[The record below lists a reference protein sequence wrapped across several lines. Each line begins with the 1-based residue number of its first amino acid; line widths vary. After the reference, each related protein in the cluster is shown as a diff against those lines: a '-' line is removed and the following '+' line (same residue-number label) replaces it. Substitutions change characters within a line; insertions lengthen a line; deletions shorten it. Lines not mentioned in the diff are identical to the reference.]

1 MTIDETHDPA
11 RKSWVGTAGD
21 HPDFPVQNL
30 PFGIFAPLGDGATPR
45 AGVAI
50 GDFIL
55 DLRETAAR
63 GLLDAAPLA
72 ASALAGGQL
81 NGLLAL
87 PLPERQALRRALS
100 RMLTEKAMAAVLRPL
115 LHLAASC
122 RMHVP
127 ATIGDYTDFYAGIHH
142 ATAVGKLFRPDAPL
156 LPNYKHVPIGYHGR
170 ASSVRVSGGSVRR
183 PFGQIKVAGAEAP
196 VFQPT
201 QRLDYELELGIW
213 VGEGNLPGSQIP
225 IGEAERHIAGF
236 CLLNDWSA
244 RDIQAWE
251 YQPLGPFLAKSFH
264 TTISPWIVTAEAL
277 APFRLPQPARP
288 AADPAPLGYLRDDAD
303 QARGALGI
311 RLTIALRTVRMRE
324 AGLPAFTLCNGTT
337 QDLYWTPAQLLTHHA
352 SNGCDMRPGDLLGTG
367 TISGPDDTAPGSL
380 LEATQSGRQPLQLPN
395 GESRTFLEDGDQVL
409 FSATAVREGYVSIG
423 FGPCSGEIAP

>member
-1 MTIDETHDPA
+1 
-11 RKSWVGTAGD
+11 
-21 HPDFPVQNL
+21 
-30 PFGIFAPLGDGATPR
+30 
-45 AGVAI
+45 
-50 GDFIL
+50 
-55 DLRETAAR
+55 
-63 GLLDAAPLA
+63 
-72 ASALAGGQL
+72 
-81 NGLLAL
+81 
-87 PLPERQALRRALS
+87 
-100 RMLTEKAMAAVLRPL
+100 
-115 LHLAASC
+115 
-122 RMHVP
+122 
-127 ATIGDYTDFYAGIHH
+127 
-142 ATAVGKLFRPDAPL
+142 
-156 LPNYKHVPIGYHGR
+156 
-170 ASSVRVSGGSVRR
+170 
-183 PFGQIKVAGAEAP
+183 
-196 VFQPT
+196 
-201 QRLDYELELGIW
+201 
-213 VGEGNLPGSQIP
+213 
-225 IGEAERHIAGF
+225 
-236 CLLNDWSA
+236 LNDWSA

>member
-1 MTIDETHDPA
+1 
-11 RKSWVGTAGD
+11 VGTAGD
-21 HPDFPVQNL
+21 HPEFPVQNL
-30 PFGIFAPLGDGATPR
+30 PFGIFVPQNDGATPR

-55 DLRETAAR
+55 DLRETAAS
-63 GLLDAAPLA
+63 GLLNTAPLA
-72 ASALAGGQL
+72 QAALAAPQL

-87 PLPERQALRRALS
+87 PPTDRQALRRAVS
-100 RMLTEKAMAAVLRPL
+100 RMLSDEGMATVLRPL
-115 LHLAASC
+115 LHPSATC
-122 RMHVP
+122 TMHLPV
-127 ATIGDYTDFYAGIHH
+127 AIGDYTDFYAGIHH

-183 PFGQIKVAGAEAP
+183 PHGQIKVLGADEP

-201 QRLDYELELGIW
+201 ERLDYELELGIW
-213 VGEGNLPGSQIP
+213 VGEGSSAGSPIP
-225 IGEAERHIAGF
+225 IGVAERHIAGF

-288 AADPAPLGYLRDDAD
+288 AADPTPLGYLRDDAD
-303 QARGALGI
+303 QARGALDI
-311 RLTIALRTVRMRE
+311 RLTIALRTARMRE
-324 AGLPAFTLCNGTT
+324 AGLPAFTLCKGTT

-352 SNGCDMRPGDLLGTG
+352 SNGCDMRPGDLFGTG

-380 LEATQSGRQPLQLPN
+380 LEATQSGRQPLHLPN

-409 FSATAVREGYVSIG
+409 FSATAVREGYASIG
-423 FGPCSGEIAP
+423 FGPCSGEITP